1 VCARTSGA
9 GPLSCA
15 SREMWCVRPLN
26 STSVVSRLNLT
37 ANATAVV
44 QLVDRTGLHDVMGHC
59 LCVTAGTQL
68 GRLQAPCTSSG
79 RMYYNASLST
89 SADTPSSPPPPKKKK
104 THGINTAR
112 ESCCMPS
119 DSRWFWTQLNT

>member
-79 RMYYNASLST
+79 RMYYNAIAYLLPPT
-89 SADTPSSPPPPKKKK
+89 RHHQPPPKKRRMELTPPVSRAACPG
-104 THGINTAR
+104 THVGFGRN
-112 ESCCMPS
+112 
-119 DSRWFWTQLNT
+119 

>member
-1 VCARTSGA
+1 MCARTSGA

-79 RMYYNASLST
+79 RMYYNAIAYLL
-89 SADTPSSPPPPKKKK
+89 PP
-104 THGINTAR
+104 
-112 ESCCMPS
+112 
-119 DSRWFWTQLNT
+119 TQSIRPVITNC

>member
-44 QLVDRTGLHDVMGHC
+44 QLVDRTAVHDVMGHC

-89 SADTPSSPPPPKKKK
+89 SADTPSSPPPKKKRRMELTPPVSRAACPR
-104 THGINTAR
+104 THVGFGRN
-112 ESCCMPS
+112 
-119 DSRWFWTQLNT
+119 